1 MTIPL
6 KKPAPVAPAN
16 MPSLMATA
24 PENMQPPPV
33 EYKGAVRWGMFI
45 LGVVFAV
52 LVVIGFVVPIDGGV
66 AADGQIAVEFQKK
79 PVQHPTGGVLSR
91 VLVHEGQI
99 VKQGQVLAE
108 LVSADTSAELAMS
121 GLREFGLG
129 VTRSRVMAELAGA
142 TQWKL
147 PESVLAK
154 AKANDEF
161 QRIVAV
167 EQQNFD
173 YRLKKHLSDQEAL
186 QGTLQRLKH
195 ELAATRGTL
204 DSRRRQLKFL
214 EADLARRKTLL
225 NSGFV
230 SEAGYVEYEVKVAEV
245 EAQAQE
251 EEVNIARAERSLHET
266 QSRVIQL
273 DDERRAAAS
282 EKLAEVNLELNL
294 SAEKRYAADDKEER
308 LKLRS
313 PADGRVFG
321 VIVHA
326 PGAVLTP
333 GQVLMNIVP
342 DREQR
347 LIIARVPAHKI
358 DGVVAGLPAR
368 IRISGRSKEVTLEGK
383 IETVAADK
391 VDDEK
396 SGSGFYTVR
405 VSMDADQ
412 LGKSGLVSAEVGMP
426 AQVLLT
432 LERRTFFAYLVRP
445 VKKFFDKA
453 LRE

>member
-1 MTIPL
+1 MTIL
-6 KKPAPVAPAN
+6 IKKPVHQAPSN
-16 MPSLMATA
+16 MTAMMAVPTDDI
-24 PENMQPPPV
+24 QLPPV
-33 EYKGAVRWGMFI
+33 EYKTAVRWGM
-45 LGVVFAV
+45 LVLVLVFAV
-52 LVVIGFVVPIDGGV
+52 LVVIGSVLPIDGGV
-66 AADGQIAVEFQKK
+66 MADGQIAVEFQKK

-91 VLVHEGQI
+91 VLVHEGEI

-108 LVSADTSAELAMS
+108 LVSADTSAELVMS

-142 TQWKL
+142 TKWKL
-147 PESVLAK
+147 TDSVLAK
-154 AKANDEF
+154 VKDNEEF
-161 QRIVAV
+161 RRIVAV
-167 EQQNFD
+167 EQQNFE

-186 QGTLQRLKH
+186 QGTLLSLKQ
-195 ELAATRGTL
+195 ELVATRGTL

-214 EADLARRKTLL
+214 ESDLARRKSLL

-230 SEAGYVEYEVKVAEV
+230 SEAGYVEYEIKVAEV
-245 EAQAQE
+245 EAQVQA
-251 EEVNIARAERSLHET
+251 EEVNITRAERSLHET
-266 QSRVIQL
+266 QSRVIQT
-273 DDERRAAAS
+273 DDERRASAS

-294 SAEKRYAADDKEER
+294 SAEKRVAANDKGER
-308 LKLRS
+308 LMMRS

-321 VIVHA
+321 VIVQA
-326 PGAVLTP
+326 QGAVLTP

-342 DREQR
+342 DHEQR
-347 LIIARVPAHKI
+347 LIIARVASHKI
-358 DGVVAGLPAR
+358 DGVVPGLPAR
-368 IRISGRSKEVTLEGK
+368 ILISGRSGEVRLEGK

-412 LGKSGLVSAEVGMP
+412 LSKSGLVSAEVGMP

-432 LERRTFFAYLVRP
+432 LERRTFFAYLIQP